1 MEIISPEMTP
11 QEESKLNPLLK
22 GKNEHVPTTPK
33 ILQLPGTPFPTIW
46 VKRNKDCEE
55 RLKDLPTLHL
65 QR

>member
-33 ILQLPGTPFPTIW
+33 IL
-46 VKRNKDCEE
+46 
-55 RLKDLPTLHL
+55 
-65 QR
+65 